1 MKIHY
6 TGKLEKLDA
15 ASQKKLDVRFARL
28 SKLLDKKSEKELH
41 IILKSERHLQRAELT
56 LNVDGQPQAGIH
68 AATDQLT
75 ALSGAC
81 DKLEKQLLKQHDK
94 RLAGKRRAG
103 KPAEA
108 PAAVAVTVDGD
119 GARPKTTRVYRV
131 MAQRKPMTV
140 DEALLEM
147 DSRRLYVAYRDA
159 ATSRLT
165 VLIRREDGH
174 LDLIEN

>member
-41 IILKSERHLQRAELT
+41 VILKSERHLQRAELT

-94 RLAGKRRAG
+94 RLGNKRRAG
-103 KPAEA
+103 KPAV
-108 PAAVAVTVDGD
+108 PVAVSVAVN
-119 GARPKTTRVYRV
+119 GAEPPPSNYPKVSGGTLAKGNPPAHRTQYIDFGPEYLTKGIIALVLSAVQDRP
-131 MAQRKPMTV
+131 A
-140 DEALLEM
+140 DE
-147 DSRRLYVAYRDA
+147 
-159 ATSRLT
+159 
-165 VLIRREDGH
+165 
-174 LDLIEN
+174 